1 MPSPLTFPI
10 PFLVVLCTVA
20 VVHARGVD
28 DAQDE
33 RRAREYFI
41 SGTSLQQLERH
52 AEAILEF
59 QESLRHDSSAVTM
72 TSIARSF
79 MALKKY
85 DRARWYAEQATR
97 MDATLPVV
105 WETLAEALVS
115 SGAYDEAVLAYER
128 LRTMQPST
136 RQLYTLGRLYEPRDA
151 RKAIEIFELL
161 AKDRPDPDVLQI
173 LTDLYARVKDTVAQ
187 VRTLERAY
195 ALLPGESEVAAELV
209 RLYVRTGRISDA
221 ATVLHGWSASVY
233 QTYEKERVW
242 AACLLELLQD
252 SVATER
258 GRDEVLH
265 LIRTIDAPLR
275 RSWRIH
281 AMAGAIALRMG
292 ERTLADTRFGH
303 AVDVG
308 GTDPDVP
315 MQVAMSYFNADLH
328 KAGFDVLAR
337 TAPGFPSDPRFP
349 YFMGVACVQMQH
361 DSASIVL
368 FKRTLE
374 IDRAFAD
381 AWMQLAMVYDNFGEM
396 DSAEA
401 AYANALQL
409 DPENH
414 LVNNNYAYAL
424 AARGHDLE
432 RARAMAWRALQQNP
446 FNPAYLDT
454 YAWVLHRIGDND
466 QARTYIERAIE
477 RGGNATHHEHHG
489 DILEDLGLID
499 QAIKAWERSLEL
511 DPERDRVRSKLSK
524 YR

>member
-1 MPSPLTFPI
+1 MPSPLTLTIQLFM
-10 PFLVVLCTVA
+10 VLCTV
-20 VVHARGVD
+20 VVVQARGVA

-41 SGTSLQQLERH
+41 SGTSLQQMDRH

-72 TSIARSF
+72 TAIARSF

-85 DRARWYAEQATR
+85 DRARMYAKQATS
-97 MDATLPVV
+97 MDSTLPVV
-105 WETLAEALVS
+105 WETLAETLVS
-115 SGAYDEAVLAYER
+115 SGDYDQAVLAYER
-128 LRTMQPST
+128 LRTMQPSI

-161 AKDRPDPDVLQI
+161 AKDRPDPEVLEI
-173 LTDLYARVKDTVAQ
+173 LNDLYARVKDTAAQ
-187 VRTLERAY
+187 IRTVERAY
-195 ALLPGESEVAAELV
+195 ALLPGESDVAAELV

-221 ATVLHGWSASVY
+221 ATVLHGWSASAY
-233 QTYEKERVW
+233 QSYEKERVW
-242 AACLLELLQD
+242 AAGLLELLQD
-252 SVATER
+252 SAAAER
-258 GRDEVLH
+258 GRDDVLN
-265 LIRTIDAPLR
+265 LIKTIDAPLR

-281 AMAGAIALRMG
+281 AMSGAIALRLG
-292 ERTLADTRFGH
+292 ERQLADTRFGQ

-315 MQVAMSYFNADLH
+315 MQVAMAYFNADLH

-349 YFMGVACVQMQH
+349 YFMGVACVQMQR

-374 IDRAFAD
+374 IDRTYAD
-381 AWMQLAMVYDNFGEM
+381 AWMQLAMVYDNFGKM

-424 AARGHDLE
+424 ATRGHDLE
-432 RARAMAWRALQQNP
+432 RARTMAWRALQQNP
-446 FNPAYLDT
+446 YNPAYLDT
-454 YAWVLHRIGDND
+454 YAWVLHKIGDNE

-489 DILEDLGLID
+489 DILEGMGLID

-511 DPERDRVRSKLSK
+511 DPDRERVRTKLSK